1 MFVHLGKN
9 LENRILMVQTGFYNW
24 GPPCLFRK
32 SLPVEALAQAH
43 LPARPS
49 IEGYGNCEGLKF
61 QCCNELLN
69 LTATPVGLFISAWM
83 IILVGKKILSSTYL
97 YQSVIWLKFR
107 YSPDCIPE
115 VWLALIYSCDDFPWK
130 KLRNAHLSIA
140 PLKQPQHCSGLHQE
154 FISEAR
160 AGSKVSTELFLGSQC
175 TWPLRWYCW
184 WKKSCTT
191 WDVQNLVN
199 NGINYY
205 LPTGAGFLPS
215 TVWLQN
221 KTKVNRTANS
231 LDWNHIWQFQQ
242 QRAPWF
248 DSRGSHIH
256 I

>member
-97 YQSVIWLKFR
+97 YQSVI
-107 YSPDCIPE
+107 
-115 VWLALIYSCDDFPWK
+115 
-130 KLRNAHLSIA
+130 
-140 PLKQPQHCSGLHQE
+140 
-154 FISEAR
+154 
-160 AGSKVSTELFLGSQC
+160 
-175 TWPLRWYCW
+175 
-184 WKKSCTT
+184 
-191 WDVQNLVN
+191 
-199 NGINYY
+199 
-205 LPTGAGFLPS
+205 
-215 TVWLQN
+215 
-221 KTKVNRTANS
+221 
-231 LDWNHIWQFQQ
+231 
-242 QRAPWF
+242 
-248 DSRGSHIH
+248 
-256 I
+256 